1 MSDYLYT
8 HRISGAVEATVDDGW
23 SLIGSANWDAR
34 SLRLN
39 FEITMEL
46 YDPELAGRIAAL
58 IDAKRG
64 EAVTLEQID
73 ARWPIVKIRDAA
85 ARLLMPYL

>member
-1 MSDYLYT
+1 
-8 HRISGAVEATVDDGW
+8 
-23 SLIGSANWDAR
+23 
-34 SLRLN
+34 
-39 FEITMEL
+39 MEL
-46 YDPELAGRIAAL
+46 YDPELAVRIAAL